1 MYKYKGFSVGNN
13 ITCAMYWKYRIAVN
27 TVHDRNTPCL
37 NYTRII
43 DNALHEGDN
52 E

>member
-1 MYKYKGFSVGNN
+1 MYKYKGFSMGND
-13 ITCAMYWKYRIAVN
+13 ITCAMYCKDRIAVN
-27 TVHDRNTPCL
+27 AVHHRNTACL